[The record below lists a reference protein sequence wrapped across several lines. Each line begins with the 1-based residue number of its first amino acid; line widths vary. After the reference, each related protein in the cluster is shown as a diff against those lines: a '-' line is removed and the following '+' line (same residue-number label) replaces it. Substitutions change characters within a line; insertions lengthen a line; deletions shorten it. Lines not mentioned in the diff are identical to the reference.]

1 MTFRQVQKKIIE
13 ISFSHPISFITTTVG
28 ASVVA
33 GLICL
38 NIVEK
43 RMEENP
49 QLTIEDKEQI
59 GYDVKVQNRTTT
71 SSSTSQISR
80 ETARVRA
87 MIENAKESDWKQNL
101 SNVIEAQHQFML
113 PNDSKKSLQQPDF
126 IKKIDRRTDEMMKL
140 QHQQVMKER
149 QQEQEQLG
157 ELEGLSQK
165 RKSTTT
171 NFGNK
176 TERVCLFCLVEDM

>member
-1 MTFRQVQKKIIE
+1 MTFRQVQQKIIE

-59 GYDVKVQNRTTT
+59 GYDVQTQQPRRRTTT
-71 SSSTSQISR
+71 STTQISR

-176 TERVCLFCLVEDM
+176 TKGCAFFLVEDM

>member
-1 MTFRQVQKKIIE
+1 MSIQDSLFVKITSNHSRSIE
-13 ISFSHPISFITTTVG
+13 
-28 ASVVA
+28 
-33 GLICL
+33 
-38 NIVEK
+38 
-43 RMEENP
+43 
-49 QLTIEDKEQI
+49 
-59 GYDVKVQNRTTT
+59 VKV
-71 SSSTSQISR
+71 SR

-140 QHQQVMKER
+140 QHQQVMKDR

-165 RKSTTT
+165 RKFTTT
-171 NFGNK
+171 KFWK
-176 TERVCLFCLVEDM
+176 